1 VSGPPDVPD
10 PVDMPD
16 PAGAGDTAGEF
27 GEPVPAERLVGPV
40 ERVAPD
46 LLGLLLVGRGLVAR
60 VVEVEGYDEDDPA
73 SHTHH
78 GRTDANATMFGPP
91 GRLYVYLSHGLHHCG
106 NVAVGPRGVGA
117 AVLLRAL
124 AVERG
129 GPVALRRREGRGA
142 DDPRLLAGG
151 PGRVGQ
157 VLALDRADDGLDLL
171 DPGAGMVLRD
181 DGQRPAHVV
190 TGPRVG
196 VRLAADRPW
205 RWWVADHP
213 AVSRYRRHPRA

>member
-1 VSGPPDVPD
+1 MSDAPEPHTLADAHAPDVPD
-10 PVDMPD
+10 VPGM
-16 PAGAGDTAGEF
+16 
-27 GEPVPAERLVGPV
+27 PVPAGRLVGPV
-40 ERVAPD
+40 EQVAVD

-60 VVEVEGYDEDDPA
+60 IVEVEGYDQDDPA

-78 GRTDANATMFGPP
+78 GRTAANATMFGPP

-106 NVAVGPRGVGA
+106 NVVVGPEGTGA

-124 AVERG
+124 AVEHG
-129 GPVALRRREGRGA
+129 AGVALERRDGRGA
-142 DDPRLLAGG
+142 DDARALAGG

-157 VLALDRADDGLDLL
+157 VLALDRGDDGLDLL
-171 DPGAGMVLRD
+171 DPAGPLVLRD
-181 DGQRPAHVV
+181 DGQRPDDVAR
-190 TGPRVG
+190 GPRTG